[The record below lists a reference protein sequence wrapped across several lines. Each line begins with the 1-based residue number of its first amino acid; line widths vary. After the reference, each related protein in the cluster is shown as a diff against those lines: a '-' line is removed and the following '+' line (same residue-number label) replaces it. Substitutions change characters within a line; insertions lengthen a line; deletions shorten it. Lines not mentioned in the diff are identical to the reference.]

1 MDRSKLLV
9 KYGFVKPSA
18 RKKYEKD
25 EKTGMFEPIEGEEF
39 SSKDANEEVTEIL
52 PKTHSN
58 TGFPDPV
65 KSYRLSYEISDLSLE
80 EPYFWVLDTLKGG
93 FKNIDKVEDTF
104 AAAENSAFFG
114 VSQQRL
120 GAQQDRISTFLANIG
135 RMIKELF
142 QMTRELRII
151 DERLGYYNSAAEQLE
166 VDNLNKR
173 ERRSEI
179 TLKGIF
185 VDLVQGGGKSPASVY
200 GMAQQLEFITLP
212 DLFFD
217 APPFK
222 NGAELEKYVDDLE
235 KDFNR
240 NVLRVLKRH
249 LNQFFE
255 WKKRTSKELENK
267 RRFQL
272 AYLLQHYEIIQM
284 YVAWIKPY
292 LRNTEKLHL
301 KDKNMKSADLVAAF
315 EGSMLD
321 IELLAHTP
329 FSKKIGGVNV
339 NECILCTFNYRTRVE
354 MKVHQ
359 EGYNRGPVHV
369 GRMEFNL
376 RVYKWTDEEIKNYKA
391 MKKKEIFYL
400 MGDISETLQ
409 KAMAGLGKE
418 LEIYLEEAK
427 KNVGAEYNKELLG
440 EEYPKDSKK
449 NKKGFVEDFFGEF
462 YTGKGKKK
470 KQKDKKKPKDP
481 DWAIIEKWRTT
492 SKVGAGTA
500 LAWVVFNNFKKAHR
514 MIAW

>member
-1 MDRSKLLV
+1 MDRSELLV
-9 KYGFVKPSA
+9 KYGFVKPDA
-18 RKKYEKD
+18 RKKYELD
-25 EKTGMFEPIEGEEF
+25 SKTGMFKSVEGEEF
-39 SSKDANEEVTEIL
+39 SSKDAHEEVTEIL
-52 PKTHSN
+52 PKSHYP
-58 TGFPDPV
+58 TGFPVPV

-80 EPYFWVLDTLKGG
+80 GPYFWVLDTLKDG
-93 FKNIDKVEDTF
+93 FKNVDKVEDTF

-142 QMTRELRII
+142 QMVRELRII
-151 DERLGYYNSAAEQLE
+151 DERLGYYKSAEEQLD
-166 VDNLNKR
+166 VKDLNKR

-179 TLKGIF
+179 TLKGLF

-212 DLFFD
+212 NLFFD

-222 NGAELEKYVDDLE
+222 EGAELEKYVNDLE

-249 LNQFFE
+249 LNQFYE
-255 WKKRTSKELENK
+255 WKKRTHKEHEDR

-284 YVAWIKPY
+284 YVAWIKPH
-292 LRNTEKLHL
+292 LKNTEKLQL
-301 KDKNMKSADLVAAF
+301 KDKNMRSADLVASF

-329 FSKKIGGVNV
+329 TGEKGNAKV
-339 NECILCTFNYRTRVE
+339 NECLLCTFNYRTRVE

-369 GRMEFNL
+369 GRMELNL
-376 RVYKWTDEEIKNYKA
+376 RVYKWTDQEIKNYKA

-409 KAMAGLGKE
+409 KAMTGLGKE

-427 KNVGAEYNKELLG
+427 KNVGAEYDKELLG
-440 EEYPKDSKK
+440 EVDGKKEFKKK
-449 NKKGFVEDFFGEF
+449 NKGFVEGFFGEF
-462 YTGKGKKK
+462 YTGGAKKK
-470 KQKDKKKPKDP
+470 DPKKKPKDP
-481 DWAIIEKWRTT
+481 DWGAIEKWRTG
-492 SKVGAGTA
+492 SKVGTGTA

>member
-1 MDRSKLLV
+1 MDRSELLV
-9 KYGFVKPSA
+9 NYGFMKPDD
-18 RKKYEKD
+18 RNKYAKN
-25 EKTGMFEPIEGEEF
+25 EKTGMFEPIMGEKYN
-39 SSKDANEEVTEIL
+39 SSHANEEITEIL
-52 PKTHSN
+52 PKLHST
-58 TGFPDPV
+58 TGFPVPI
-65 KSYRLSYEISDLSLE
+65 KTYRLSYEISDLSLE
-80 EPYFWVLDTLKGG
+80 EPYFWVLDTLKDG
-93 FKNIDKVEDTF
+93 FKNVDKVEDTF

-142 QMTRELRII
+142 QMVRELRII
-151 DERLGYYNSAAEQLE
+151 DERLGYYNSAEEQLE
-166 VDNLNKR
+166 VKNLNER

-222 NGAELEKYVDDLE
+222 DGAELEKYVDNLE
-235 KDFNR
+235 KEFNR

-255 WKKRTSKELENK
+255 WKKRTSKEHK
-267 RRFQL
+267 DRRRFQL

-301 KDKNMKSADLVAAF
+301 KDKNMRSADLVASF

-321 IELLAHTP
+321 IELLAYTP
-329 FSKKIGGVNV
+329 VPKKIGNVNV
-339 NECILCTFNYRTRVE
+339 NECLLCTFNYRTRVE
-354 MKVHQ
+354 MKVQQ

-369 GRMEFNL
+369 GKMELNL
-376 RVYKWTDEEIKNYKA
+376 RVYKWTDEEVNNYKA
-391 MKKKEIFYL
+391 MKKKEIFFL
-400 MGDISETLQ
+400 LGDISETIQ
-409 KAMAGLGKE
+409 KAMEGLGKE

-440 EEYPKDSKK
+440 EKEEKMDSKK
-449 NKKGFVEDFFGEF
+449 THKGFFEGFFGEF
-462 YTGKGKKK
+462 YTGKGKANSS
-470 KQKDKKKPKDP
+470 PKSNKEP
-481 DWAIIEKWRTT
+481 DWEAVDKWR
-492 SKVGAGTA
+492 KGKIGAGTA
-500 LAWVVFNNFKKAHR
+500 LAWVVFNNFKKSHR